1 MGLKSYDL
9 RWGWFMKVIKYL
21 QVAIES
27 IVAHKL
33 RAILTM
39 LGIIIG
45 VAAVL
50 ITMGIGRGAAANI
63 TERIESQGT
72 NLLTINPGASSSFG
86 VRGDSGSAGT
96 LTMGDAKTL
105 MGQDLHPALELVAPE
120 YSSNAQVIYGSNNT
134 RNQVVGITANYA
146 NIRNLEI
153 ASGRFLT
160 EEEIEGQRQVV
171 VLGSELALDLFEGE
185 NPVGLS
191 LRIEAQPFQVVGVLK
206 EFGGFGRNNPDENA
220 YVPIG
225 IAQGRLFNAPRY
237 RGEYT
242 VSSISVKAAGITQ
255 VETAEQQIETSLRLR
270 HNLKSDAENDFNIFN
285 QANLLET
292 ASDITQTLTIF
303 LGAIG
308 AVSLIVG
315 GIGIMNI
322 MLVSVTERTREIG
335 LRKAIGAH
343 DEDILLQFLIEALV
357 LCFFGGVIGVGL
369 AFGLQWV
376 FTQIPSFTFRVVIQ
390 PDSLILALGF
400 SLISGLVFGIYP
412 AMRATRL
419 DPIEALRSE

>member
-1 MGLKSYDL
+1 MKPIRYL
-9 RWGWFMKVIKYL
+9 R
-21 QVAIES
+21 VALES

-50 ITMGIGRGAAANI
+50 TTMGIGRGAAADI

-72 NLLTINPGASSSFG
+72 NLLTISPGSSSVG
-86 VRGDSGSAGT
+86 GLSGGAGSAST
-96 LTMGDAKTL
+96 LTMGDVEAL
-105 MGQDLHPALELVAPE
+105 QDQDLHSALALVAPE
-120 YSSNAQVIYGSNNT
+120 YSDTARLVYGDTNTQNTVAGVTADYAQV
-134 RNQVVGITANYA
+134 
-146 NIRNLEI
+146 RNLEI

-160 EEEIEGQRQVV
+160 SDDNQEQANVV
-171 VLGSELALDLFEGE
+171 VLGSELAADLFDGE

-191 LRIEAQPFQVVGVLK
+191 VRINGEPFQVVGIL
-206 EFGGFGRNNPDENA
+206 EESGGFGRTGPDSQA
-220 YVPIG
+220 YVPIEV
-225 IAQGRLFNAPRY
+225 AQGRLFNADRY

-242 VSSISVKAAGITQ
+242 VSSIYIQVVNQDQIDVAQGQ
-255 VETAEQQIETSLRLR
+255 VEATLRLG
-270 HNLKSDAENDFNIFN
+270 HNLRADEENDFDITD
-285 QANLLET
+285 QASMLET
-292 ASDITQTLTIF
+292 ASDISQTLTVF

-308 AVSLIVG
+308 AVSLLVG

-343 DEDILLQFLIEALV
+343 DNDILLQFLIEALA
-357 LCFFGGVIGVGL
+357 LCFLGGLIGMGL
-369 AFGLQWV
+369 AYGVAALFG
-376 FTQIPSFTFRVVIQ
+376 QIPGFTFNVLIQ
-390 PDSLILALGF
+390 PDSLALALGF
-400 SLISGLVFGIYP
+400 SLLAGLVFGIYP
-412 AMRATRL
+412 AMRATQL